1 MLLIQFTIKYKSLVH
16 YSFCF
21 KNDFRD
27 QDMNHFT
34 SIFLTVLQ
42 AVVNIFGFIVET
54 KQSYVSMRAVSL
66 AAWFLPIIKK
76 RRKKLK
82 PCKGCGGEQK
92 ESCFSSHLK
101 GDRNET
107 LLQIYIFFLQKKR
120 HNKAKIIKH
129 LVNSKASLLGV
140 THFEM
145 KSNFYSDWILVF
157 PRHECFSFRTL
168 K

>member
-66 AAWFLPIIKK
+66 AA
-76 RRKKLK
+76 
-82 PCKGCGGEQK
+82 
-92 ESCFSSHLK
+92 
-101 GDRNET
+101 
-107 LLQIYIFFLQKKR
+107 
-120 HNKAKIIKH
+120 
-129 LVNSKASLLGV
+129 
-140 THFEM
+140 
-145 KSNFYSDWILVF
+145 
-157 PRHECFSFRTL
+157 
-168 K
+168 

>member
-1 MLLIQFTIKYKSLVH
+1 MFVHALSIKKNQRRDSYIYEKTWHFVLRKQKKNSNIVLLIQFTIKYKSLVH

-76 RRKKLK
+76 RRKKKLK
-82 PCKGCGGEQK
+82 PCKGCGGEKK

-107 LLQIYIFFLQKKR
+107 LLQIFFFFFKRKGTIKQK
-120 HNKAKIIKH
+120 
-129 LVNSKASLLGV
+129 
-140 THFEM
+140 
-145 KSNFYSDWILVF
+145 
-157 PRHECFSFRTL
+157 
-168 K
+168 